1 MIQIAIMKSDDIIQ
15 DSTHYDH
22 YQGIGKIV
30 QNYHYVHFSLNAY
43 TLQQTFEN
51 IMTSY
56 SILSHRENIEDTS
69 LLKQASVLINEI
81 SQTIQ
86 QIKQLIKK

>member
-1 MIQIAIMKSDDIIQ
+1 MKSDDIIQ

-30 QNYHYVHFSLNAY
+30 QNYHYVHFSIHAS
-43 TLQQTFEN
+43 TLQQTYEN

-56 SILSHRENIEDTS
+56 SILSHRENIEVTS
-69 LLKQASVLINEI
+69 LLGLASV
-81 SQTIQ
+81 
-86 QIKQLIKK
+86 